1 MRLSGRWP
9 GNKAIGTH
17 IIYSESEEA
26 TASSASMLGMLMGSM
41 HDHGSIPILV
51 GIPIVA
57 KQFGA

>member
-26 TASSASMLGMLMGSM
+26 TASSASMLGMPMIRTWLFYLL
-41 HDHGSIPILV
+41 P
-51 GIPIVA
+51 
-57 KQFGA
+57 KWCRNYT